1 MIDNP
6 IIQFLTVLCF
16 GFCAGVLFT
25 IWYLLRFIKSPIL
38 KFATAFSAKIK
49 SSDVSLKQLAKGIT
63 TVIDKSLEEVER
75 ETENEK
81 DKIIHKQTP

>member
-6 IIQFLTVLCF
+6 LIQFLTVLCF
-16 GFCAGVLFT
+16 GFCIGVLFT
-25 IWYLLRFIKSPIL
+25 IWYLLRFIRMPVL
-38 KFATAFSAKIK
+38 KFLTALSTKVK
-49 SSDVSLKQLAKGIT
+49 SSDISLKQLAKGIT

-81 DKIIHKQTP
+81 NKIIHK